1 MEGHPPYDSVV
12 TAPSLWT
19 TADTPP
25 APLPDPVARLLDV
38 RTIYAEPAAVAHPRG
53 QQVLA
58 RFPDAEV
65 IEVEAHGRIPGLFG
79 NEGNVAR
86 WNQVKGQTLVLG
98 IKKSLRVEPN
108 GRSSDFLAPSTSNG
122 CAMSCAYCYVPRNKG
137 YANPITL
144 FVNIDEIAGT
154 LRRHA
159 TKLGPKAEPNQV
171 DPTDWVYDI
180 GVNGDC
186 SVDAALSD
194 NVADLVALFREL
206 PNAKASFAT
215 KLVNPQLL
223 DLDPQGSTRVRFSVM
238 PQDKARLLDV
248 RTSPVRERIA
258 AIDPFLEAGY
268 EVQLNFSPVV
278 IYAGWLEEYDR
289 LFREIDDTIS
299 DRAKAQLAC
308 EIIFLTHNEGLHEVN
323 LGWHPRAEEVLWTPE
338 NQEPKV
344 SQRGGRNIR
353 YRTGFKGR
361 SVRAFTD
368 LLAERMPYC
377 RVRYA
382 F

>member
-1 MEGHPPYDSVV
+1 MPD
-12 TAPSLWT
+12 
-19 TADTPP
+19 P
-25 APLPDPVARLLDV
+25 APLPEPVARLLDV
-38 RTIYAEPAAVAHPRG
+38 RTIYVEPAAAEHPRG
-53 QQVLA
+53 RQVLD
-58 RFPDAEV
+58 RFPDAER
-65 IEVEAHGRIPGLFG
+65 IEVESHWRIPGLFG
-79 NEGNVAR
+79 NEGNVSR
-86 WNQVKGQTLVLG
+86 WNRIKGQTLVLG
-98 IKKSLRVEPN
+98 IRKGLRVEPN

-144 FVNIDEIAGT
+144 FVNIDEIAGA
-154 LRRHA
+154 LARHA
-159 TKLGPKAEPNQV
+159 RKLGPKPEPNQV

-206 PNAKASFAT
+206 PNAKTSFAT

-223 DLDPQGSTRVRFSVM
+223 SLDPRGGTRIRFSLM
-238 PQDKARLLDV
+238 PADTARLLDV
-248 RTSPVRERIA
+248 RTSPIRDRIT
-258 AIDPFLEAGY
+258 AIDPFVDAGY
-268 EVQLNFSPVV
+268 EVHLNFSPVV
-278 IYAGWLEEYDR
+278 IQDGWLEAYDE
-289 LFREIDDTIS
+289 LFREIDDSIS

-308 EIIFLTHNEGLHEVN
+308 EVIFLTHNAGLHEVN
-323 LGWHPRAEEVLWTPE
+323 LGWHPRAEELLWTPE
-338 NQEPKV
+338 TQEAKV
-344 SQRGGRNIR
+344 SQRGGRNVR

-361 SVRAFTD
+361 SVKTFTD
-368 LLAERMPYC
+368 LLADRMPYC

>member
-1 MEGHPPYDSVV
+1 M
-12 TAPSLWT
+12 
-19 TADTPP
+19 P
-25 APLPDPVARLLDV
+25 AGPALPDPIARLLDV
-38 RTIYAEPAAVAHPRG
+38 RTIYLEPAVREHQRG
-53 QQVLA
+53 REVLA
-58 RFPDAEV
+58 RFPDAEL

-79 NEGNVAR
+79 NEGNVAH
-86 WNQVKGQTLVLG
+86 WNRIKGQTLVLG
-98 IKKSLRVEPN
+98 VKKSLRIEPN

-144 FVNIDEIAGT
+144 FVNIDQIAGA

-159 TKLGPKAEPNQV
+159 TKLGPKTEPNQV
-171 DPTDWVYDI
+171 DPADWVYDI

-194 NVADLVALFREL
+194 NVADLVALFRDL

-223 DLDPQGSTRVRFSVM
+223 SLDPRGGTRIRFSLLPHDV
-238 PQDKARLLDV
+238 ARLLDV
-248 RTSPVRERIA
+248 RTSAVRDRIA

-278 IYAGWLEEYDR
+278 IYDGWLADYDA
-289 LFREIDDTIS
+289 LFREIDDSIS
-299 DRAKAQLAC
+299 DAAKAQLAC
-308 EIIFLTHNEGLHEVN
+308 EVIFLTHNEQLHLVN
-323 LGWHPRAEEVLWTPE
+323 LGWHPRAEELLWTPE
-338 NQEPKV
+338 IQEPKV

-353 YRTGFKGR
+353 YRSGFKGR
-361 SVRAFTD
+361 AVRDFTG
-368 LLAERMPYC
+368 LLAQRMPYC

>member
-1 MEGHPPYDSVV
+1 MSATLFDAAPPTPLV
-12 TAPSLWT
+12 T
-19 TADTPP
+19 
-25 APLPDPVARLLDV
+25 PLPDPVARLLDV
-38 RTIYAEPAAVAHPRG
+38 RTIYLERAAADHPRG
-53 QQVLA
+53 QQILA
-58 RFPDAEV
+58 RFPDAER
-65 IEVEAHGRIPGLFG
+65 IEVESHWRIPGLFG

-98 IKKSLRVEPN
+98 IKKGLRVEPN

-144 FVNIDEIAGT
+144 FVNIDEIAAA

-159 TKLGPKAEPNQV
+159 TRLGPKTAPNQV

-206 PNAKASFAT
+206 PGAKASFAT

-223 DLDPQGSTRVRFSVM
+223 DLDPAGGTRIRFSLM
-238 PQDKARLLDV
+238 PADTARLLDV
-248 RTSPVRERIA
+248 RTSPVADRIA
-258 AIDPFLEAGY
+258 AIDPFVEAGY

-278 IYAGWLEEYDR
+278 VQDGWLEDYDA
-289 LFREIDDTIS
+289 LFREIDDVIS
-299 DRAKAQLAC
+299 DRARAQLAC
-308 EIIFLTHNEGLHEVN
+308 EVIFLTHNERLHEVN
-323 LGWHPRAEEVLWTPE
+323 LGWHPRAEELLWTPE
-338 NQEPKV
+338 TQEAKI
-344 SQRGGRNIR
+344 SQRGGRNVR
-353 YRTGFKGR
+353 YRTGYKGR
-361 SVRAFTD
+361 MVRQFTD
-368 LLAERMPYC
+368 LLAQRMPYC